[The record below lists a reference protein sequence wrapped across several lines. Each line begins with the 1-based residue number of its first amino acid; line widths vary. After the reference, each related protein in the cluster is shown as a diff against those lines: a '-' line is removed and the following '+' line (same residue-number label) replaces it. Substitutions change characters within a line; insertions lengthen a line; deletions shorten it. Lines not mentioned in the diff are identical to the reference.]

1 MKILRSGVRYS
12 ADNTDLIA
20 DIIKVQYQTEEYA
33 KVKMNL
39 INKKNGIV
47 YEVRR
52 NYKIYKKNI
61 THWKRYEKE

>member
-1 MKILRSGVRYS
+1 MKTLRIGEYT

-20 DIIKVQYQTEEYA
+20 HIVKVQYQSEEYA
-33 KVKMNL
+33 KVKLHL

-47 YEVRR
+47 YEMYK

-61 THWKRYEKE
+61 THWRKV